1 MKMKRSFLYV
11 CLMGLLF
18 SSCSDIDDLKSR
30 VDTLESTV
38 SDLKSA
44 TASLQEAY
52 DGGKVIT
59 SVSATKEGNGGWV
72 VAFSDDSSITVLN
85 GSDGVTPYLKTDQDG
100 YLTVSYDKGE
110 TFSRLLDNDG
120 NPLFATVRGRWTYL
134 SMMMDTTSLLSP
146 TAKQMRLRRS

>member
-1 MKMKRSFLYV
+1 MKRSLLYV

-38 SDLKSA
+38 SDLQSA
-44 TASLQEAY
+44 TSSLQEAY

-59 SVSATKEGNGGWV
+59 SVTATKEGNGGWV
-72 VAFSDDSSITVLN
+72 VAFSDNSSITVLN
-85 GSDGVTPYLKTDQDG
+85 GANGADGVTPYLKTDQDG
-100 YLTVSYDKGE
+100 YLTVSYDKGA

-120 NPLFATVRGRWTYL
+120 NPLFATVRGGGRVR
-134 SMMMDTTSLLSP
+134 
-146 TAKQMRLRRS
+146 Q

>member
-1 MKMKRSFLYV
+1 MKRSFLYV

-44 TASLQEAY
+44 TTSLQEAY

-59 SVSATKEGNGGWV
+59 SVTATQEGNGGWV
-72 VAFSDDSSITVLN
+72 VAFSDNSSLTVLN

-100 YLTVSYDKGE
+100 YLTVSYDKGA

-120 NPLFATVRGRWTYL
+120 NPLFAAVRGGG
-134 SMMMDTTSLLSP
+134 
-146 TAKQMRLRRS
+146 RRVRQ

>member
-1 MKMKRSFLYV
+1 MKRSLLYV

-38 SDLKSA
+38 SDLQSA
-44 TASLQEAY
+44 TSSLQEAY

-59 SVSATKEGNGGWV
+59 SVTATKEGNGGWV
-72 VAFSDDSSITVLN
+72 VAFSDNSSITVLNGAN

-100 YLTVSYDKGE
+100 YLTVSYDKGA

-120 NPLFATVRGRWTYL
+120 NPLFATVRGGGRVR
-134 SMMMDTTSLLSP
+134 
-146 TAKQMRLRRS
+146 Q

>member
-1 MKMKRSFLYV
+1 MKRSLLYV

-38 SDLKSA
+38 SDLQSA
-44 TASLQEAY
+44 TTSLQEAY

-59 SVSATKEGNGGWV
+59 SVTATKEGNGGWV
-72 VAFSDDSSITVLN
+72 VAFSDNSSITVLN
-85 GSDGVTPYLKTDQDG
+85 GANGSNGADGVTPYLKTDQDG
-100 YLTVSYDKGE
+100 YLTVSYDKGA

-120 NPLFATVRGRWTYL
+120 NPLFATVRGGGRVR
-134 SMMMDTTSLLSP
+134 
-146 TAKQMRLRRS
+146 Q